1 MGEQLSGRD
10 YQHPDAE
17 GIAAFAMRILIL
29 SAAIAAI
36 PFAAHADEWSKL
48 QRDIVAGTAPE
59 CAKPIAQ
66 LSPIKISHFIG
77 IATQCTGSDGAF
89 QDGYE

>member
-1 MGEQLSGRD
+1 
-10 YQHPDAE
+10 
-17 GIAAFAMRILIL
+17 MRILIL

-66 LSPIKISHFIG
+66 LSPIEIGHCVDLERSVREAMAHFRTVTNKLP
-77 IATQCTGSDGAF
+77 AK
-89 QDGYE
+89 